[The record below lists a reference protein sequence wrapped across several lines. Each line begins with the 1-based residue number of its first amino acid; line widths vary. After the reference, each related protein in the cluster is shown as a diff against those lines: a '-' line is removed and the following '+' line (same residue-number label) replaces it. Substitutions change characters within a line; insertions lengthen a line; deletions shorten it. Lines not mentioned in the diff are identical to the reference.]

1 MTSPDENHS
10 EPAAAATTLAASYHG
25 LAPESALL
33 YRQIG
38 LLPPVAL
45 EMGELV
51 AASGMPDLAE
61 PAVEA
66 LVGCGLLQRQERS
79 GGSPAIR
86 MNRVEREHAVGLAER
101 QDGQEERGA
110 VVRRWVEY
118 LLAGALTAREVL
130 APSIPPERVAYRHP
144 LPEPRV
150 VPAEP
155 AEALAWLAAH
165 RESVAAAVPVAEKA
179 GWPELAWRLLVAM
192 RPLVQRRRDD
202 VFWLPLLVDHG
213 LPAAR
218 SALDDRGER
227 QLLVVIGE
235 GWLREEQPAEAM
247 ACFEDML
254 ASARQHQ
261 DERDIAR
268 ALLGIGQV
276 QWSSGRPRAALSPL
290 RRAADIYGALGD
302 RHGLGRTLILLGDLA
317 ATFGEPDEDVLLLS
331 RAVDLLGECAEQYD
345 RARARAY
352 LGLAHARRGNH
363 VAASNSLLQARAEFA
378 ETGAMWW
385 EARSVDWLA
394 AATRRQIG
402 DGARHLLTEA
412 CRLYELA
419 GSGQDAARLRAMNAR
434 REAAHT

>member
-1 MTSPDENHS
+1 MTSPDENDLG
-10 EPAAAATTLAASYHG
+10 PAAAEAVLAASYG
-25 LAPESALL
+25 RLSPAPALL
-33 YRQIG
+33 YRQVG

-66 LVGCGLLQRQERS
+66 LVRCGLLRRQELS
-79 GGSPAIR
+79 GGSPVFR
-86 MNRVEREHAVGLAER
+86 MSCLEREHAVGLAER

-110 VVRRWVEY
+110 VVLRWVEY
-118 LLAGALTAREVL
+118 LLAGAIAAREVL
-130 APSIPPERVAYRHP
+130 SPSIPPERVVYRHP
-144 LPEPRV
+144 LPEPRG
-150 VPAEP
+150 VPDEP

-165 RESVAAAVPVAEKA
+165 RESVAAAVPVAWKA

-202 VFWLPLLVDHG
+202 VVWLPLLIDHG

-218 SALDDRGER
+218 RALDNRGER
-227 QLLVVIGE
+227 QLLAVIGE
-235 GWLREEQPAEAM
+235 GWLSEEQPAEAM
-247 ACFEDML
+247 ACFEDLL

-261 DERDIAR
+261 DERDVAR

-276 QWSSGRPRAALSPL
+276 QWSSGRPRAALAPL
-290 RRAADIYGALGD
+290 RRAADLYGALGD
-302 RHGLGRTLILLGDLA
+302 QHGLGRTLILLGDLA

-331 RAVDLLGECAEQYD
+331 LAVDLLRECAEQYD

-352 LGLAHARRGNH
+352 LGLAHARRGHH

-419 GSGQDAARLRAMNAR
+419 GSGQDAARLRAMSAR
-434 REAAHT
+434 HEAAHT